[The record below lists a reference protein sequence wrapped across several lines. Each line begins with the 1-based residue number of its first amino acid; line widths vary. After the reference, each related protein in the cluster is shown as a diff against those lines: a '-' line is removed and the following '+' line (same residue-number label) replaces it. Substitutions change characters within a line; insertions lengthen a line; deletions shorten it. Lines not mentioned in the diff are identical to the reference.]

1 MPEIQIKN
9 FVFKPSLLPGIITC
23 ALLYLMIS
31 LGNWQLDRADY
42 KAKLQSIIESRQNVD
57 PVALNT
63 LIKQHEDDWLYHP
76 VFASGEFDTQ
86 HQIYYDNQVYN
97 MVAGYNVFTPLKIT
111 ETTGIL
117 INRGWLPV
125 GRSRTKLPDIDLK
138 TSGVINITGLLSLP
152 PSKGIILSNT
162 PNGYLQWP
170 VVLQYIDII
179 EIQKMLGYKL
189 LPMVIILNDS
199 KQTALEIV
207 PIKINMRSE
216 KHTAYAFQWFAL
228 SLTLLIIYI
237 VVNTKKLNKN

>member
-1 MPEIQIKN
+1 MPEIHIKN
-9 FVFKPSLLPGIITC
+9 FVFKPNLIPSIITC
-23 ALLYLMIS
+23 VLLYLMMS

-42 KAKLQSIIESRQNVD
+42 KANLQSIIESRQSIE
-57 PVALNT
+57 PALLSA
-63 LIKQHEDDWLYHP
+63 LINKHEDDWLYHP
-76 VFASGEFDTQ
+76 VTTTGEFDTL
-86 HQIYYDNQVYN
+86 HQIYYDNQVHN

-152 PSKGIILSNT
+152 PSKGVILSNT

-179 EIQKMLGYKL
+179 EIQKILGYKL

-199 KQTALEIV
+199 KQTALEV
-207 PIKINMRSE
+207 MPIKINMRSE